1 METEIGTALDKY
13 LAWLNDVEKL
23 TTLLVS
29 SAYLR
34 KASEAY
40 EKLQP
45 KVKEKVE
52 FRSFLV
58 GFMLAS
64 WETDFPKKQASPAKI
79 ERE

>member
-1 METEIGTALDKY
+1 MDRY

-23 TTLLVS
+23 TTLLVA

-58 GFMLAS
+58 GFMFAS
-64 WETDFPKKQASPAKI
+64 WETDFPKKQASPAKN